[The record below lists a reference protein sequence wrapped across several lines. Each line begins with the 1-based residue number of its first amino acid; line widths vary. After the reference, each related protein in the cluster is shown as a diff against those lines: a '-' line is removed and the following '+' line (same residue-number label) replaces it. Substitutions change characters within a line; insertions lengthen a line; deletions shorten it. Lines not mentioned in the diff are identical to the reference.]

1 MTVGDGNLEVQNIRK
16 EGQTT
21 WTPMMPKGNHPF
33 FQVKTAMARGP
44 HAATPPLPSSSCH
57 AQPATCDDC

>member
-44 HAATPPLPSSSCH
+44 HAATPPLPPRPLFFVSR
-57 AQPATCDDC
+57 ATRYL